1 MKLEKLSKG
10 RFIKASIIVLVVISI
25 FGVIFINRSKA
36 KYRVTQSIQIVNGE
50 VNYTNP
56 DFSMLGVKLQ
66 SAKGSSDY
74 VSASNNEV
82 PASGYKLK
90 PLGDSAT
97 DSYCTINGEKDN
109 TGISITYENGTV
121 TFKGIKKQGTR
132 CYLFFD
138 LQTDQTGTE
147 LLGKYTVNSTSEGC
161 PNYEDAPSVTSVKSS
176 KSLLCKGKDDFGDT
190 YYFRG
195 NPTNNWVKIGNFYWR
210 IIRFNGNGSIRLI
223 YSGNG
228 KAETSGTGTQISTSA
243 YHSQDN
249 SANYVKYM
257 NGSTDSTI
265 KGVLDSWYNTNL
277 KSTYGSKMDGSVGFC
292 NDADNGT
299 YSGGTQY
306 FKPYDRIA
314 TNKKP
319 TFKCGTPTTNLFTT
333 SGGTKGNQKLTNPIG
348 LITIDEVSFA
358 GGLYD
363 TANSGYYLYTN
374 SAYWTMSPCY
384 FNGGRARVF
393 IVGSNGTLYP
403 SNYVGDTLGVRPVI
417 NLKADTLFKTASEVD
432 KGTADNPYI
441 VQ

>member
-1 MKLEKLSKG
+1 MKIEKLSKG

-25 FGVIFINRSKA
+25 FGVIFINKSKA
-36 KYRVTQSIQIVNGE
+36 KYRVTQSIQIVNGT
-50 VNYTNP
+50 VQYTNA
-56 DFSMLGVKLQ
+56 DFSMLGVKVQ

-97 DSYCTINGEKDN
+97 DSYCTINGTKNN
-109 TGISITYENGTV
+109 TGITITYENGTV

-138 LQTDQTGTE
+138 LQTVSSGSE
-147 LLGKYTVNSTSEGC
+147 LLGTYPVNSTSDGC

-176 KSLLCKGKDDFGDT
+176 GSLFCKGKDDFGDT

-228 KAETSGTGTQISTSA
+228 KAETSGTGTQLSSTST
-243 YHSQDN
+243 YHSPAN
-249 SANYVKYM
+249 SADHVRYM
-257 NGSTDSTI
+257 NGSTNSTI
-265 KGVLDSWYNTNL
+265 KGVLDSWYNINL
-277 KSTYGSKMDGSVGFC
+277 KSAYGSKMDGSVGFC
-292 NDADNGT
+292 NDADMANST
-299 YSGGTQY
+299 D
-306 FKPYDRIA
+306 FKPKARIA

-319 TFKCGTPTTNLFTT
+319 TFKCNTPITNLYTT

-348 LITIDEVSFA
+348 LITVDEASFA
-358 GGLYD
+358 GGLGD
-363 TANSGYYLYTN
+363 STNTGYYLYTGQN
-374 SAYWTMSPCY
+374 YWTMSPY
-384 FNGGRARVF
+384 DVNGFSNAVVF
-393 IVGSNGTLYP
+393 IVGATRGAFGGEN
-403 SNYVGDTLGVRPVI
+403 VFVEDGVRPVI
-417 NLKADTLFKTASEVD
+417 NLRSDTLFKEGGN
-432 KGTADNPYI
+432 GTSTNPYEVI
-441 VQ
+441 T